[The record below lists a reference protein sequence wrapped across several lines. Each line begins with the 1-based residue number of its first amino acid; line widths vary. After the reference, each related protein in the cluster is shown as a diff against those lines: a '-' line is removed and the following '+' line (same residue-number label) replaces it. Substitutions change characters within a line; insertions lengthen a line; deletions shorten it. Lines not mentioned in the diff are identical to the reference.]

1 MGWTDERQV
10 KSDDLSLCFDSSG
23 CHGDAHSTRWDVT
36 PPHSPAHTLNAS
48 FFFCCGWKSSSGEA
62 LQGNSQ
68 KVKRTPKVLCFSAF
82 KKYHCKV
89 TRTSSFTSLI
99 SCYSYRRAFNPRVTI
114 QGGNT
119 LSPGPVSLLS
129 EITHPNI
136 PRTSSVHHSVLTR
149 AADLRV
155 HISQSCSNTNLP
167 WNIWRT
173 KFSSWDHSKC
183 SSLNEHLKSP
193 QPSTLKGLY

>member
-1 MGWTDERQV
+1 MFWFQWMPWRCSLNKMGRNPTSQPR
-10 KSDDLSLCFDSSG
+10 
-23 CHGDAHSTRWDVT
+23 
-36 PPHSPAHTLNAS
+36 PHSKRIL
-48 FFFCCGWKSSSGEA
+48 FFCCGWKSSSGEA

-68 KVKRTPKVLCFSAF
+68 KVKRTPRFCV
-82 KKYHCKV
+82 
-89 TRTSSFTSLI
+89 SLH
-99 SCYSYRRAFNPRVTI
+99 SKSTTAKL
-114 QGGNT
+114 QGRLHSPLWYVVILTEEHLTHGWPSRGENT
-119 LSPGPVSLLS
+119 QSPGPVSLLS